1 MHILLLSTNYWPEQ
15 TGIGAF
21 NTWRAEYLASR
32 GHQVTVCTGLPY
44 YPEWKIPREYAGK
57 LISREERNGVTVLRS
72 WLWVPKHV
80 TTIKRV
86 VFEASFLA
94 ASFLRALSS
103 SKPDLLFV
111 VSPPLGLGIT
121 ANLLS
126 RWWGVPYVFD
136 VEDLQPD
143 AAADLGMLPRPVL
156 PVLYHM
162 ERLAYRHAAL
172 LSTLTEGMRQRIISK
187 GVAAEKVV
195 IFPPRADEQLFQL
208 GAAGEGQSFRLVHE
222 LDGKFLVVHSGNMG
236 VKQGLEVVLE
246 AAALL
251 KDRKNLAFLLVGSGA
266 MESQL
271 RKRGAALRLDNL
283 KFLPLQSEQ
292 RFRELLATTD
302 LALVTQQ
309 RTVSDIAFP
318 SKTVTLLSAACPVLA
333 SVSAGSE
340 VARVIERSEGGVV
353 IEPEE
358 PAILAQT
365 IDRLSRNAGQLSVMK
380 SRGRRY
386 AMEQWSP
393 DRVLPLMEAELLKAA
408 RMAESAGRAPLGQ
421 FGKTGP
427 GSTNFTAECVLP
439 DADDSN
445 K

>member
-1 MHILLLSTNYWPEQ
+1 MHILLLSINYWPEQ

-32 GHQVTVCTGLPY
+32 GHRVTVCTGFPY
-44 YPEWKIPREYAGK
+44 YPEWKIPREYVGK
-57 LISREERNGVTVLRS
+57 LVSRENHNGVTILRS
-72 WLWVPKHV
+72 WLWVPKRV
-80 TTIKRV
+80 TPIKRV

-94 ASFLRALSS
+94 TSFVRALGS

-126 RWWGVPYVFD
+126 RWWRVPYVFD

-156 PVLYHM
+156 PVLYRM
-162 ERLAYRHAAL
+162 ERFAYRHAAL
-172 LSTLTEGMRQRIISK
+172 ISTLTEGMRQRIIGK
-187 GVAAEKVV
+187 GVAAEKVA
-195 IFPPRADEQLFQL
+195 IFPPRADEQLFKL
-208 GAAGEGQSFRLVHE
+208 GAAEEGRSFRLEHQLE
-222 LDGKFLVVHSGNMG
+222 GKFLVVHSGNMG

-251 KDRKNLAFLLVGSGA
+251 KDRKNIAFLLVGSGA
-266 MESQL
+266 MKSQL
-271 RKRGAALRLDNL
+271 EERAVGLRLDNL
-283 KFLPLQSEQ
+283 KFLPLQSERCFTQ
-292 RFRELLATTD
+292 MLATTD

-318 SKTVTLLSAACPVLA
+318 SKTVTLLSAGCPVLA

-340 VARVIERSEGGVV
+340 VARVIETSEGGVV
-353 IEPEE
+353 VKPEE
-358 PAILAQT
+358 PAMVAQT
-365 IDRLSRNAGQLSVMK
+365 IDQLARNVGQLSVMK

-386 AMEQWSP
+386 AIEQWSP
-393 DRVLPLMEAELLKAA
+393 ERVLPIMEAALLKAA
-408 RMAESAGRAPLGQ
+408 QMPESSDCAQLGL

-427 GSTNFTAECVLP
+427 AITNLAPEGILS
-439 DADDSN
+439 DADD
-445 K
+445 

>member
-1 MHILLLSTNYWPEQ
+1 MHILLLSINYWPEP

-21 NTWRAEYLASR
+21 NTWRAEYLVSR
-32 GHQVTVCTGLPY
+32 GHRVTVCTGMPY

-57 LISREERNGVTVLRS
+57 LVCREEHKGVTILRS
-72 WLWVPKHV
+72 RQWVPKRV
-80 TTIKRV
+80 TPITRV

-94 ASFLRALSS
+94 TSFMRALGS

-121 ANLLS
+121 ANVLS

-156 PVLYHM
+156 PVLYGM
-162 ERLAYRHAAL
+162 ERFAYRHAAL
-172 LSTLTEGMRQRIISK
+172 ISTLTEGMRQRIMSK
-187 GVAAEKVV
+187 GVASEKVA
-195 IFPPRADEQLFQL
+195 IFPPRADEQLFKL
-208 GAAGEGQSFRLVHE
+208 GSAAEGQSFRLGHQLE
-222 LDGKFLVVHSGNMG
+222 GKFLVVHSGNMG

-246 AAALL
+246 TAALL
-251 KDRKNLAFLLVGSGA
+251 KDAKNMAFLMVGNGA
-266 MESQL
+266 MKSQL
-271 RKRGAALRLDNL
+271 EERAVALRLDNL

-292 RFRELLATTD
+292 RFVQMLATTD

-318 SKTVTLLSAACPVLA
+318 SKTVTLLSAGCPVLA
-333 SVSAGSE
+333 SVSSSSE
-340 VARVIERSEGGVV
+340 VARVIEMSEGGVV
-353 IEPEE
+353 VEPEE

-365 IDRLSRNAGQLSVMK
+365 IDQLSRNAGRLGVMK

-393 DRVLPLMEAELLKAA
+393 DRVLPIMEAELLKAA
-408 RMAESAGRAPLGQ
+408 RMPEGSGRAQVDL
-421 FGKTGP
+421 FGET
-427 GSTNFTAECVLP
+427 SSATTNFATERILS
-439 DADDSN
+439 DGDD
-445 K
+445 

>member
-1 MHILLLSTNYWPEQ
+1 MHILLLSINYWPEQ
-15 TGIGAF
+15 TGIGLF
-21 NTWRAEYLASR
+21 NAWRAEYLASR

-57 LISREERNGVTVLRS
+57 LVSREEHNGVTILRS
-72 WLWVPKHV
+72 WLWVPKRV
-80 TTIKRV
+80 TPIKRV
-86 VFEASFLA
+86 AFEASFLA
-94 ASFLRALSS
+94 TSLVRALGS

-156 PVLYHM
+156 PVLYGM
-162 ERLAYRHAAL
+162 ERFAYRHAAL
-172 LSTLTEGMRQRIISK
+172 ISTLTAGMRRRIISK
-187 GVAAEKVV
+187 GVAAEKVA
-195 IFPPRADEQLFQL
+195 IFPPRADEQLFKL
-208 GAAGEGQSFRLVHE
+208 RAAAEGQSFRLEHQLE
-222 LDGKFLVVHSGNMG
+222 GKFLVVHSGNMG

-251 KDRKNLAFLLVGSGA
+251 KDRKQVAFLLVGSGA
-266 MESQL
+266 MKSQL
-271 RKRGAALRLDNL
+271 QERAAALRLENL
-283 KFLPLQSEQ
+283 TFLPLQSEQ
-292 RFRELLATTD
+292 GFREMLATTD

-318 SKTVTLLSAACPVLA
+318 SKTVTLLSAGCPVLA
-333 SVSAGSE
+333 SVSSSSE
-340 VARVIERSEGGVV
+340 VARVIETSEGGVV
-353 IEPEE
+353 VKPEE

-365 IDRLSRNAGQLSVMK
+365 IEQLSRNAGQLSVMK

-386 AMEQWSP
+386 AIEQWSP
-393 DRVLPLMEAELLKAA
+393 DRVLPIMEAELLKAA
-408 RMAESAGRAPLGQ
+408 RMPEGSGRAQLGL
-421 FGKTGP
+421 FRKTGP
-427 GSTNFTAECVLP
+427 PTTNLAAEGILS
-439 DADDSN
+439 DADD
-445 K
+445 